1 MKYIKVVL
9 ESRDGCLE
17 SNYVIKTVKMIKI
30 VLQAVSRAS
39 GKINSSGI
47 EFLNLVCKNKLP
59 QKYAF
64 FQTQKPLLK
73 KTSNA

>member
-30 VLQAVSRAS
+30 VLQAVSRAAAS
-39 GKINSSGI
+39 NS
-47 EFLNLVCKNKLP
+47 F
-59 QKYAF
+59 QK
-64 FQTQKPLLK
+64 
-73 KTSNA
+73 